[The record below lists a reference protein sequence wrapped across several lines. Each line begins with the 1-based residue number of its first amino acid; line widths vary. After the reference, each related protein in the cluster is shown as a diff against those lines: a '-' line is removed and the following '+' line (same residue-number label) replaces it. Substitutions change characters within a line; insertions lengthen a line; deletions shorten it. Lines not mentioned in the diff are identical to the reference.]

1 MFFVVCFCFQYS
13 VAQVYVGDSAIVFIS
28 KNSSINIIGD
38 ISNQFFVAKSGV
50 IKSSLPK
57 DSLLKTA
64 KSRFAILHKKRVQT
78 SKISIKKKQ
87 ESQNYSIVYKP
98 LDNSTSFNLNNN
110 SRQNLIVPSSNGSA
124 FGFLQ
129 KQITVNFNVYTRVE
143 LILNPEKFKISEYL
157 RKQSLRDFP
166 EEYEEEIH
174 ILEKLSIDGIIT
186 TNWDDTAERL
196 FPQFTPYI
204 GQEQLI
210 FSSTYSV
217 GEIYKIHGSYREPKS
232 LVLTEDDYDNFS
244 KKYPYLAAKLIT
256 IFIEHPVVFLGYSI
270 SDSNIQEIL
279 QSIVACLDNANIQKL
294 QDNLIFVEWIAEEDY
309 AIINNVK
316 RKQGSDHE
324 VSCNSLYNLKIRFEY
339 LCVMKN
345 ASRIRL
351 KSYKVIFCK

>member
-1 MFFVVCFCFQYS
+1 MVNISIYAFRIIKDICYKMFFVVCFCFQYS

-143 LILNPEKFKISEYL
+143 LILNPEKFKISEY
-157 RKQSLRDFP
+157 
-166 EEYEEEIH
+166 
-174 ILEKLSIDGIIT
+174 T
-186 TNWDDTAERL
+186 
-196 FPQFTPYI
+196 
-204 GQEQLI
+204 
-210 FSSTYSV
+210 FSYPIRPPPSV
-217 GEIYKIHGSYREPKS
+217 I
-232 LVLTEDDYDNFS
+232 
-244 KKYPYLAAKLIT
+244 
-256 IFIEHPVVFLGYSI
+256 
-270 SDSNIQEIL
+270 
-279 QSIVACLDNANIQKL
+279 
-294 QDNLIFVEWIAEEDY
+294 
-309 AIINNVK
+309 
-316 RKQGSDHE
+316 
-324 VSCNSLYNLKIRFEY
+324 
-339 LCVMKN
+339 
-345 ASRIRL
+345 
-351 KSYKVIFCK
+351 

>member
-143 LILNPEKFKISEYL
+143 LILNPEKFKISEYRFSYPIVL
-157 RKQSLRDFP
+157 L
-166 EEYEEEIH
+166 
-174 ILEKLSIDGIIT
+174 LL
-186 TNWDDTAERL
+186 L
-196 FPQFTPYI
+196 F
-204 GQEQLI
+204 
-210 FSSTYSV
+210 
-217 GEIYKIHGSYREPKS
+217 K
-232 LVLTEDDYDNFS
+232 
-244 KKYPYLAAKLIT
+244 
-256 IFIEHPVVFLGYSI
+256 I
-270 SDSNIQEIL
+270 SD
-279 QSIVACLDNANIQKL
+279 
-294 QDNLIFVEWIAEEDY
+294 
-309 AIINNVK
+309 NVQNGTK
-316 RKQGSDHE
+316 F
-324 VSCNSLYNLKIRFEY
+324 LL
-339 LCVMKN
+339 
-345 ASRIRL
+345 
-351 KSYKVIFCK
+351 

>member
-57 DSLLKTA
+57 DSLPKTA

-143 LILNPEKFKISEYL
+143 LILNPEKFKISEY
-157 RKQSLRDFP
+157 
-166 EEYEEEIH
+166 
-174 ILEKLSIDGIIT
+174 T
-186 TNWDDTAERL
+186 
-196 FPQFTPYI
+196 
-204 GQEQLI
+204 
-210 FSSTYSV
+210 FS
-217 GEIYKIHGSYREPKS
+217 
-232 LVLTEDDYDNFS
+232 
-244 KKYPYLAAKLIT
+244 YPIR
-256 IFIEHPVVFLGYSI
+256 PPP
-270 SDSNIQEIL
+270 
-279 QSIVACLDNANIQKL
+279 
-294 QDNLIFVEWIAEEDY
+294 FVI
-309 AIINNVK
+309 
-316 RKQGSDHE
+316 
-324 VSCNSLYNLKIRFEY
+324 
-339 LCVMKN
+339 
-345 ASRIRL
+345 
-351 KSYKVIFCK
+351 